1 MPPGWVSTGGSFS
14 EEEKVER
21 IKAAAR
27 EMRQKKDELN
37 DLASWSRQADEAAYR
52 YQTILG
58 REQTSQPLPD
68 EPVDELSR
76 QLVTAITEA
85 LRYTDPQDQADRL
98 IWEVDRIVYDH
109 QESGAP
115 TTRLAGTL
123 MGAIKVSL
131 MSDDPGGALIEKTG
145 EVIRQHHERVQAP
158 KDQLAAAY
166 ETALPQLED
175 EYRRRAVLD
184 ALELRT
190 AAAPAFVAT
199 GINEAGADL
208 DATMAAFRR
217 DGIDHEGQRV
227 RLVEQ
232 ETANVRG
239 KEHVRV
245 TTALHVAQEQEL
257 IRLARTAAADRSSAL
272 PREKINMAGLSEEQ
286 RSMVTQLGTGGRL
299 AVVIGVPGSGK
310 STSLAPLVTAW
321 KEDGRAL
328 YGVSLAWRQATDLK
342 DAGLVERASIAA
354 FLKRAETGRYQLGPN
369 SVVVV
374 DEVGLVGSRQMLE
387 LLRVRERTGA
397 QLVMIGDPRQN
408 QPIEGTSGLE
418 LLRQALGDVTVP
430 RLLKSIRQDS
440 EREREIAALFRR
452 GAAKEALEMK
462 REDGSALLVA
472 GGREATIQR
481 VARLWVERHNAN
493 REDPAFRLSVS
504 APTNA
509 DAREIGI
516 AIRTELQSSGHIGP
530 DVKIIQAIDR
540 IGDTY
545 EMKLAV
551 GDRVRIF
558 DRVYDPVDRRRAL
571 ASNGDVVEVMQIRE
585 DGMRVRNLNTGAGG
599 LLAWNKIR
607 SREDGP
613 LRLAPGYALTVD
625 TAQGSTATEHIHALP
640 SGSRETH
647 GFKTY
652 VAATRHRRANWLVI
666 DEASERREISERVML
681 GHKIDITE
689 DLVWRNVAKNVARQP
704 LKPSALS
711 VVQHQ
716 PRQQRRQRAA

>member
-1 MPPGWVSTGGSFS
+1 MPPGWVSTEGSFS

-21 IKAAAR
+21 IKAAAHG
-27 EMRQKKDELN
+27 MRQKKDELN
-37 DLASWSRQADEAAYR
+37 DLASWSRQADEAAHR
-52 YQTILG
+52 YETILG

-131 MSDDPGGALIEKTG
+131 MSDDPGGTLIEKTG
-145 EVIRQHHERVQAP
+145 EVIRQHHERVQAR

-190 AAAPAFVAT
+190 AAARAFVAT

-232 ETANVRG
+232 ETVNVRG

-481 VARLWVERHNAN
+481 VARLWVERQNAN
-493 REDPAFRLSVS
+493 REHPEFRLSVS

-540 IGDTY
+540 IGHTY

-607 SREDGP
+607 SREDAP

-652 VAATRHRRANWLVI
+652 VAATRHRKANWLVI
-666 DEASERREISERVML
+666 DEASERREISERAML
-681 GHKIDITE
+681 GHQLEITE
-689 DLVWRNVAKNVARQP
+689 ELVWKNVAKNVSRQP

-711 VVQHQ
+711 VVQERRHQ
-716 PRQQRRQRAA
+716 PRQRAA